1 MIVYYIIVVNSLL
14 LYSVRQGSKLYGCFK
29 AATLTEE
36 DEGLLVKI
44 TNHVEEIKFHDRAGV
59 MLFLIIFG
67 NVAAKKM
74 ARKGRAKRMESSR
87 TKNKRGSPLVII
99 NML

>member
-1 MIVYYIIVVNSLL
+1 MH
-14 LYSVRQGSKLYGCFK
+14 SVRQGSRFYACFK
-29 AATLTEE
+29 ATSLTEE
-36 DEGLLVKI
+36 DGGLLAKI

-74 ARKGRAKRMESSR
+74 ARKGRAKWVKSPRAN
-87 TKNKRGSPLVII
+87 NKRGSPLVII

>member
-44 TNHVEEIKFHDRAGV
+44 TNHVEEVKFHDRAGV

-67 NVAAKKM
+67 NVATKKM
-74 ARKGRAKRMESSR
+74 ARKGRAKWVKSPRAN
-87 TKNKRGSPLVII
+87 NKRGSPLVII

>member
-1 MIVYYIIVVNSLL
+1 M
-14 LYSVRQGSKLYGCFK
+14 YGCFK

-44 TNHVEEIKFHDRAGV
+44 TNHVEEIKLHDRAGV
-59 MLFLIIFG
+59 LLFLIIFG

-74 ARKGRAKRMESSR
+74 ARKGRAKR
-87 TKNKRGSPLVII
+87 GSPLVII

>member
-1 MIVYYIIVVNSLL
+1 M
-14 LYSVRQGSKLYGCFK
+14 YGCFK

-44 TNHVEEIKFHDRAGV
+44 TNHVEEVKFHDRAGV

-67 NVAAKKM
+67 NVATKKM
-74 ARKGRAKRMESSR
+74 ARKGRAKRVESSR